1 MSDQNIRLRKVK
13 GMLATEYN
21 EEEVMEKF
29 KEDGRKEG
37 RKEEANNNIKALMET
52 LGFTIDQA
60 MDALK
65 IPLNERSKYKV
76 T

>member
-29 KEDGRKEG
+29 KEDGRKE
-37 RKEEANNNIKALMET
+37 EANNNIKALMET
-52 LGFTIDQA
+52 LGLNIDQA

-65 IPLNERSKYKV
+65 IPLNERTKYKV